1 MIVPP
6 PRAAALAGLLLFA
19 WAAPS
24 AGGEGWP
31 SLADVPPRP
40 DAMASAEEMARLAE
54 RLAALGD
61 EARHR
66 AALLR
71 DGDRPDDER

>member
-1 MIVPP
+1 MTVRP

-19 WAAPS
+19 PAAPS
-24 AGGEGWP
+24 ADEEGWP

-40 DAMASAEEMARLAE
+40 AAMASAEEMARLAE

-61 EARHR
+61 EARCR

-71 DGDRPDDER
+71 AGARPDDGR